1 MLSEISQIEEDKY
14 SMISLTCGIKKIEL
28 VNITKNKQIHRY
40 REQTSDYQWGEGRE
54 MGDIGYGIKRHKLL
68 CIK

>member
-40 REQTSDYQWGEGRE
+40 REQTSGYQWEEGRGEGQYRE
-54 MGDIGYGIKRHKLL
+54 RGLRGIKYYV
-68 CIK
+68 